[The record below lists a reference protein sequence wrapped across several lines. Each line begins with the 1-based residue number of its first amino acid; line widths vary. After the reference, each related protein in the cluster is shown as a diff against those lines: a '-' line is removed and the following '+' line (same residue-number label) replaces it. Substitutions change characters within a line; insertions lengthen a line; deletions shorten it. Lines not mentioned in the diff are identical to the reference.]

1 MAVRTIMQQQGEFS
15 YTSEPHAAPVKAKGK
30 YRDENDNADAQSQN
44 LMSDPRVVRGS
55 TYAAKVSTISDA
67 KNSKAPRRIRRGMG
81 NTRRSG
87 TPPPVPGRS
96 HMDIQTDEVLE
107 ELTDKPVEIDM
118 ETQTPAVYDRPP
130 SPLFVRAKIGH
141 DIETQIMAGDLFNF
155 DLEVEPI
162 LEVLVGKTL
171 HVSMLEI
178 MQEEE
183 LAAIALQQAEFD
195 TIRNIELAEVQRLEA
210 EIKRKVQEKERRVE
224 QETKRKLSRRALEE
238 KIAARSFS
246 QQYLGSLHTGVFETL
261 IAEGF
266 LYDPVRKEV
275 EELFLADVI
284 GNLKKQ
290 ADAYV
295 AAQACAEE
303 LLASTRVNA
312 AAYGQEAI
320 LLRQAHKEKLA
331 RLAAEEKA
339 RLAAEEAAKAAA
351 AIAAEGGGAAEE

>member
-1 MAVRTIMQQQGEFS
+1 MQQQGEFS
-15 YTSEPHAAPVKAKGK
+15 YTSEPRAAPVKAKGK
-30 YRDENDNADAQSQN
+30 YRDENDADATSQN

-55 TYAAKVSTISDA
+55 TYAAKVTTQDDR
-67 KNSKAPRRIRRGMG
+67 KNSKVPKRMRRGMG
-81 NTRRSG
+81 GSRRSG

-96 HMDIQTDEVLE
+96 HMDIQTDDVLE
-107 ELTDKPVEIDM
+107 VLTDKPVELDM

-141 DIETQIMAGDLFNF
+141 DMETQIRSGDLFNF
-155 DLEVEPI
+155 DLEVMPI

-183 LAAIALQQAEFD
+183 LSAIASQQAEFD

-210 EIKRKVQEKERRVE
+210 ELKRRSQEKERRVE
-224 QETKRKLSRRALEE
+224 QETKRKLARRALEE

-284 GNLKKQ
+284 NNLKKQ

-295 AAQACAEE
+295 AAETCAAE
-303 LLASTRVNA
+303 LINA
-312 AAYGQEAI
+312 A
-320 LLRQAHKEKLA
+320 RST
-331 RLAAEEKA
+331 AAT
-339 RLAAEEAAKAAA
+339 
-351 AIAAEGGGAAEE
+351 